1 MQSRAG
7 KCQSS
12 SQLGSI
18 SIDDGIDDPITR
30 FTVVVA
36 FHRSSFHLPIDSDA
50 IQLNA
55 ITSNYDCILNI
66 FGMMF
71 GFKLILVS
79 QRQLQSFLN
88 RSKLATLG
96 SNLTGFFCSVFNIHR
111 RNLTVETIFMLKFW
125 PMDFIVSDDIRFRKS
140 KGLDETNVWNDD
152 Y

>member
-88 RSKLATLG
+88 RSKLAALG
-96 SNLTGFFCSVFNIHR
+96 SNLTGFFLFSIQHSSAESDR
-111 RNLTVETIFMLKFW
+111 R
-125 PMDFIVSDDIRFRKS
+125 DDIHVEVLADGFHRFRRYS
-140 KGLDETNVWNDD
+140 I
-152 Y
+152 